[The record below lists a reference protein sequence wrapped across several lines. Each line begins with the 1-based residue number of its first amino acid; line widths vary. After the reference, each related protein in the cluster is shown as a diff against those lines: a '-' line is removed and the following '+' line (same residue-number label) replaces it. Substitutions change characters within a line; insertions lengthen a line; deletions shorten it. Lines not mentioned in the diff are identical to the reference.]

1 MMNELSGSERVLF
14 MACLLM
20 LCVSCTGKGGY
31 EDVLLPRPQM
41 MRVTGGYFKI
51 RNEKLR
57 NETSVIQLPSSVIRF
72 HEVDS
77 IAGAKDYA
85 LYGYPNEAY
94 RLGVT
99 RDSIVVEYVTETGR
113 LRALQTLEQLREGAG
128 GRRIPCCEITD
139 WPAFKVRGWMHD
151 VGRSF
156 ISTDEL
162 RREFDLLARFKVNTF
177 HWHLTE
183 NQAWRLE
190 IRAFPQL
197 TADTSMTRFAGQFYT
212 QQECRELEA
221 FAAERGVIVI
231 PEVDMPG
238 HSAAFERAMGHPM
251 MSLEGREELK
261 VILREVMESF
271 PLAPY
276 IHIGGDET
284 AVTAEFLQEMAD
296 VVHAGGK
303 RVITWNPIRTTI
315 SPTFCDMTQLWSTA
329 GRALPGIPAIDCRYN
344 YVNHF
349 DVFADLVGIWKSR
362 IYYKKSQNEELGI
375 RNHSANENQAQPIH
389 NSSFLIPNSIVAGTI
404 TAVWNDRKLPTEADI
419 IRQNNLYANVLASA
433 ERAWCGGGELY
444 IEQGGTR
451 LPNEGPEY
459 EAFADWERRFLYH
472 KAHSLRDVPIPY
484 VRQANVRWRIAD
496 PAADTAYLW
505 TGAGIYL
512 SHTWD
517 PIVPTGYPPHPLS
530 SIFNFQSSIPN
541 PQSVLAWTY
550 VYSPRAQ
557 EAGALIEF
565 HNYGR
570 SERDLAPDSG
580 RWDRMGSRIWLNDVE
595 LPPPAWDNAGKSITN
610 ETDLLNEN
618 FTARPPCPI
627 RLRRGWNKVVLEL
640 PHNHPAGIRK
650 PKWMFTFVITDA
662 EGRNAL
668 DGLRYDP
675 DARPRPKDL
684 LKE

>member
-1 MMNELSGSERVLF
+1 MMNELNGSERVLF
-14 MACLLM
+14 LACLLM
-20 LCVSCTGKGGY
+20 LCVSSTGKGGY

-41 MRVTGGYFKI
+41 MRVTGDYFKI
-51 RNEKLR
+51 KDEKIRNK
-57 NETSVIQLPSSVIRF
+57 TSVIQLPSSVIRF

-94 RLGVT
+94 RLRVT
-99 RDSIVVEYVTETGR
+99 RDSIVVEYITAVGR

-156 ISTDEL
+156 ISIDEL
-162 RREFDLLARFKVNTF
+162 RREIALLARFKVNTF

-183 NQAWRLE
+183 NQAWRLQV
-190 IRAFPQL
+190 RAFPQL
-197 TADTSMTRFAGQFYT
+197 TADTSMTRFAGQYYT

-221 FAAERGVIVI
+221 YAAEQGITLI

-251 MSLEGREELK
+251 ISPEGREELK
-261 VILREVMESF
+261 VILSEVMETF

-303 RVITWNPIRTTI
+303 RIVTWNPIRTAI

-329 GRALPGIPAIDCRYN
+329 GHALPGIPAIDCRYN

-349 DVFADLVGIWKSR
+349 DVFADLVGIWKSN
-362 IYYKKSQNEELGI
+362 IYYSKEG
-375 RNHSANENQAQPIH
+375 SAAI
-389 NSSFLIPNSIVAGTI
+389 AGTI

-433 ERAWCGGGELY
+433 ERAWCGGGEQY

-451 LPNEGPEY
+451 LPDEGAEY
-459 EAFADWERRFLYH
+459 EAFADWERRFLFH
-472 KAHSLRDVPIPY
+472 KAHSLRDEPIPY

-496 PAADTAYLW
+496 PAADTAYRW

-512 SHTWD
+512 SHTWN
-517 PIVPTGYPPHPLS
+517 PIVPTGWQGNGDTAY
-530 SIFNFQSSIPN
+530 
-541 PQSVLAWTY
+541 AWTY
-550 VYSPRAQ
+550 VHSPRAQ

-580 RWDRMGSRIWLNDVE
+580 YWDRMGSRIWLNDKE
-595 LPPPAWDNAGKSITN
+595 LPPPVWDNAGKAVTN
-610 ETDLLNEN
+610 ETDMGNEN
-618 FTARPPCPI
+618 FTARPPYPI

-640 PHNHPAGIRK
+640 PQRHPQGIRK
-650 PKWMFTFVITDA
+650 PKWMFTFVITDT

-675 DARPRPKDL
+675 DAL
-684 LKE
+684 

>member
-1 MMNELSGSERVLF
+1 MDGAARAGMCVHNLCRVATAEVRSSIRRGRAGGMLL
-14 MACLLM
+14 ACLLM
-20 LCVSCTGKGGY
+20 LCVGCTGRGGY

-41 MRVTGGYFKI
+41 MRLTGGNLSIKNEKVRNTDFGS
-51 RNEKLR
+51 RNEQSGIGQ
-57 NETSVIQLPSSVIRF
+57 TDIPSSVFRF

-77 IAGAKDYA
+77 IAGAEDYT
-85 LYGYPNEAY
+85 LHGYPSEAY
-94 RLGVT
+94 RLRVT
-99 RDSIVVEYVTETGR
+99 SDSIVVEYVTAVGR
-113 LRALQTLEQLREGAG
+113 LRAMQTLVQLREGAG

-139 WPAFKVRGWMHD
+139 WPAFKLRGWMHD

-156 ISTDEL
+156 ISIDEL
-162 RREFDLLARFKVNTF
+162 RREIALMARFKVNTF

-183 NQAWRLE
+183 NQAWRLQVS
-190 IRAFPQL
+190 AFPQL
-197 TADTSMTRFAGQFYT
+197 TADTSMTRFAGQYYT
-212 QQECRELEA
+212 QQQCRELEA
-221 FAAERGVIVI
+221 FAAERGITLI

-251 MSLEGREELK
+251 TSPEGREELK
-261 VILREVMESF
+261 VILREVMETF

-284 AVTAEFLQEMAD
+284 AVTAELLQEMAD
-296 VVHAGGK
+296 VVHVGGK
-303 RVITWNPIRTTI
+303 RVVTWNPIRTAI
-315 SPTFCDMTQLWSTA
+315 SPTFSDMTQLWSTA

-349 DVFADLVGIWKSR
+349 DVFADLVGIWKSS
-362 IYYKKSQNEELGI
+362 IYYRKEG
-375 RNHSANENQAQPIH
+375 SAD
-389 NSSFLIPNSIVAGTI
+389 LAGTI

-433 ERAWCGGGELY
+433 ERAWCGGGEQY

-451 LPNEGPEY
+451 LPDEGAEY
-459 EAFADWERRFLYH
+459 EAFADWERRFLFH
-472 KAHSLRDVPIPY
+472 KAHSLRGEPIPY

-496 PAADTAYLW
+496 PAADTSCRW

-512 SHTWD
+512 SHTWN
-517 PIVPTGYPPHPLS
+517 PIVPTGWQGNGDTA
-530 SIFNFQSSIPN
+530 F
-541 PQSVLAWTY
+541 AWTY
-550 VYSPRAQ
+550 VHSPRAQ

-580 RWDRMGSRIWLNDVE
+580 HWDRMGSRIWLNDTE
-595 LPPPAWDNAGKSITN
+595 LPPPVWTGAGKPVTN
-610 ETDLLNEN
+610 ETDMGNEN
-618 FTARPPCPI
+618 FTARPPYPI
-627 RLRRGWNKVVLEL
+627 RLRSGWNKVCILL
-640 PHNHPAGIRK
+640 PYNHPQGIRK
-650 PKWMFTFVITDA
+650 PKWMFTFVITDT
-662 EGRNAL
+662 EGLGAL

-675 DARPRPKDL
+675 DARPQPKIF